1 MQMIEFSNFSTHKLQ
16 YYEAWLYCLTL
27 DCHGHKD
34 WRMPTQ
40 LETKIYGIPGVW
52 SEIDQ
57 DDETNMQLYLV
68 STHPNVIKWPALA
81 VRREK

>member
-1 MQMIEFSNFSTHKLQ
+1 MLEFALVTQHSMTYS
-16 YYEAWLYCLTL
+16 EAWLYCITL
-27 DCHGHKD
+27 DYAGRKD

-57 DDETNMQLYLV
+57 DDETNIQLYLV